1 MNHVTKSVLLP
12 YGKYQQ
18 FLNKEPQNS
27 SKDISTQTESDNKP
41 SNELPHKDR
50 NQTVKMLE
58 SPEREISFKDET
70 PYQDVVTRNINKNKI
85 KPPPGRRSRN
95 NWLSKWV
102 KL

>member
-41 SNELPHKDR
+41 SNELPHQDR

-70 PYQDVVTRNINKNKI
+70 SYQEQKRSTEGCSKFKGPETRQGCCDTEYKQK
-85 KPPPGRRSRN
+85 
-95 NWLSKWV
+95 
-102 KL
+102 